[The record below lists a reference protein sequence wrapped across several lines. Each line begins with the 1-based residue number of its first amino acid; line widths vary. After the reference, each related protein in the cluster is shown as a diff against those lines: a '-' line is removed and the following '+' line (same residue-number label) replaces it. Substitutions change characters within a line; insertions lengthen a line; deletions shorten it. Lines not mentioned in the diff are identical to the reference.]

1 MPSNSCVC
9 VSHCQSCQTRDPMD
23 CSPQGS
29 SVHGILQARIL
40 GWVAVPFSRGSSP
53 PRVPTCVSCS
63 GRWVLTTESPGK
75 PPKNHSMRVQEESE
89 KASLKL
95 NIHKTQIM
103 APSPV
108 TSWQIEG
115 EKVEVVTDF
124 LFLVFEIT
132 ADGDCSHELRRR
144 FLLARKNMTNLG
156 NVLKSKDITLP
167 TKVQVVKAMVFPVV
181 MYGCES

>member
-1 MPSNSCVC
+1 
-9 VSHCQSCQTRDPMD
+9 MD

-53 PRVPTCVSCS
+53 PRVRTCVSCS

-108 TSWQIEG
+108 TSWQTDG
-115 EKVEVVTDF
+115 RKVGAVTDF
-124 LFLVFEIT
+124 TFLGSKIIT
-132 ADGDCSHELRRR
+132 DGACSH
-144 FLLARKNMTNLG
+144 KI
-156 NVLKSKDITLP
+156 LKDTCSLEGKL
-167 TKVQVVKAMVFPVV
+167 
-181 MYGCES
+181 

>member
-1 MPSNSCVC
+1 MKCQAGWITTYTQDCWEKYQQLQICRWYHSNGRKQRGTKKPFACLIV
-9 VSHCQSCQTRDPMD
+9 QSCPTLCGSMD
-23 CSPQGS
+23 CSLPGS

-53 PRVPTCVSCS
+53 PRVRTCVSCS

-108 TSWQIEG
+108 TSW
-115 EKVEVVTDF
+115 
-124 LFLVFEIT
+124 
-132 ADGDCSHELRRR
+132 
-144 FLLARKNMTNLG
+144 
-156 NVLKSKDITLP
+156 
-167 TKVQVVKAMVFPVV
+167 
-181 MYGCES
+181 